1 MKFYID
7 SADIEEIK
15 QANSMGLVD
24 GVTTN
29 PSLVA
34 KTGRK
39 HHDVIKDICAEIGG
53 LVSAEVIALDA
64 DGMFTEGLELAK
76 LADNVVVKIPMSDEG
91 LVAVKRLTA
100 EGIRTNVTLI
110 FSPIQALLAAKAGA
124 TLASPFIGRLDDIS
138 SNGMDLISQIKQ
150 IYLNY
155 GFKTEILA
163 ASIRHPIHILD
174 AALIGADIV
183 TVPFKVITNLT
194 RHPLTDKGLEQFLK
208 DAEKVPQ

>member
-15 QANSMGLVD
+15 QANAMGMVD

-34 KTGRK
+34 KTGRR
-39 HHDVIKDICAEIGG
+39 HEDVIKDICAEIGG
-53 LVSAEVIALDA
+53 LVSAEVIATDA
-64 DGMFTEGLELAK
+64 EGMFSEGLELAK

-91 LVAVKRLTA
+91 LVAVKRLSS

-138 SNGMDLISQIKQ
+138 TNGMELISQIKQ
-150 IYLNY
+150 IYVNY
-155 GFKTEILA
+155 DFKTEILA

-194 RHPLTDKGLEQFLK
+194 KHPLTDKGLAQFLK

>member
-15 QANSMGLVD
+15 QANAMGLVD

-34 KTGRK
+34 KTGRR
-39 HHDVIKDICAEIGG
+39 HEDVIKDICSETGG
-53 LVSAEVIALDA
+53 LVSAEVLATDA
-64 DGMFTEGLELAK
+64 NGMFSEGMELAK

-91 LVAVKRLTA
+91 LVAVKRLSS

-138 SNGMDLISQIKQ
+138 TNGMELISQIKQ
-150 IYLNY
+150 IYVNY
-155 GFKTEILA
+155 DFKTEILA
-163 ASIRHPIHILD
+163 ASIRHPIHILE

-194 RHPLTDKGLEQFLK
+194 KHPLTDQGLAQFLK

>member
-7 SADIEEIK
+7 SADISEIK
-15 QANSMGLVD
+15 KANAMGLVD

-34 KTGRK
+34 KMGRP
-39 HHDVIKDICAEIGG
+39 HHEVIKEICTEVDG
-53 LVSAEVIALDA
+53 LVSAEVLATDA
-64 DGMFTEGLELAK
+64 EGMFKEGLELAK
-76 LADNVVVKIPMSDEG
+76 ISDNVVVKIPMLDEG
-91 LVAVKRLTA
+91 LVAVRRLTN

-110 FSPIQALLAAKAGA
+110 FSPVQALLAAKAGA

-138 SNGMDLISQIKQ
+138 YNGMDLISQIKQ

-183 TVPFKVITNLT
+183 TVPFKVLPGLAK
-194 RHPLTDKGLEQFLK
+194 HPLTDKGLEQFLK
-208 DAEKVPQ
+208 DAQKMPQ

>member
-15 QANSMGLVD
+15 QANAMGMVD

-34 KTGRK
+34 KTGRR
-39 HHDVIKDICAEIGG
+39 HEDVIKDICAETGG
-53 LVSAEVIALDA
+53 LVSAEVIATDA
-64 DGMFTEGLELAK
+64 EGMFSEGMELAK

-91 LVAVKRLTA
+91 LVAVKRLSS

-138 SNGMDLISQIKQ
+138 TNGMELISQIKQ
-150 IYLNY
+150 IYVNY
-155 GFKTEILA
+155 DFKTEILA
-163 ASIRHPIHILD
+163 ASIRHPIHILE
-174 AALIGADIV
+174 AALIGSDIV

-194 RHPLTDKGLEQFLK
+194 KHPLTDKGLAQFLK